1 MSWKHGNEKWTKC
14 RSCRPLSRHPPFQD
28 WSRVLLDLNRAVC
41 QGGFTLPHTYNTIGH
56 TLINVHPGVY
66 ECDSR
71 WPFTPQSYVCN
82 HTVATGLFTG
92 FEYLINVPCLPPP
105 PPPTIYSKHMGQS
118 LCRINPKMIPPELK
132 HDCHLFVIS
141 LSKRCDSFR
150 FCRIGRGRS

>member
-14 RSCRPLSRHPPFQD
+14 RSCRPLSRQPPFQD

-56 TLINVHPGVY
+56 TLINIHPGVC

-92 FEYLINVPCLPPP
+92 FEYLINVPCLPPSP
-105 PPPTIYSKHMGQS
+105 PYPQYTLNIWGKVFA
-118 LCRINPKMIPPELK
+118 ELIQK
-132 HDCHLFVIS
+132 WFHQHWNMTAIS
-141 LSKRCDSFR
+141 LLFLFLKDVIASDSAE
-150 FCRIGRGRS
+150 